1 MIDWQMIT
9 NGYNLTHGR
18 KFKTFDMLEYLYS
31 HIGNVEK
38 VADYLGVSA
47 TALCRRMDKLNVPR
61 IRKSAWP
68 GSITYKI
75 AGIPAAKLR
84 KMTAHDVAALCDCHV
99 GSVYRALDYDGRTYK
114 MRS

>member
-18 KFKTFDMLEYLYS
+18 KFTTAEMLEYLYS
-31 HIGNVEK
+31 HMGSMEK
-38 VADYLGVSA
+38 MSNYLGTSV

-61 IRKSAWP
+61 VRKMPWT
-68 GSITYKI
+68 GSVIYKI
-75 AGIPAAKLR
+75 AGIPTAKLR
-84 KMTAHDVAALCDCHV
+84 KMTAKQVAAFCGCHIC
-99 GSVYRALDYDGRTYK
+99 SVYRALDIDGRTYK